1 MGQKSNPYSLKS
13 NHKNSKWSST
23 YIEKTSSETSLLI
36 SQDLNIK
43 NYLNRFFFIHGLI
56 LCEYYMHRTPKNINI
71 FLNYFFND
79 FSSKFFK
86 ITKTKKKFKIYVKKK
101 LKKKKR
107 KKIYKVLKKFI
118 KRPGKFFNTS
128 IKNRS
133 ILILRRKIHFYHKLL
148 NKHIIIKKSCFVN
161 KLFTCLNLFLNKK
174 YNIKLILKNINKGLS
189 FRLCNKESFLFRKS
203 ILKLRFYTQCEFF
216 EESIN
221 LLIYSIRKNYT
232 AKLLSEFLSLKLS
245 GLKKHNF
252 FLTFIRRTLILLV
265 NSKYSHIKGIKIR
278 IAGRFNGASRA
289 RKRIFKI
296 CKMPVQ
302 TFSAPLD
309 FNQSVSYTNNGTFGI
324 KVWISY

>member
-13 NHKNSKWSST
+13 NHKNSKWSSA
-23 YIEKTSSETSLLI
+23 YIEKTSSEISLLI
-36 SQDLNIK
+36 SQDLNIR

-56 LCEYYMHRTPKNINI
+56 LCECYINRTPKNINI
-71 FLNYFFND
+71 FLTYFSTEV
-79 FSSKFFK
+79 SSKLFK
-86 ITKTKKKFKIYVKKK
+86 IRKKKKKIK
-101 LKKKKR
+101 KKKKR

-118 KRPGKFFNTS
+118 KRPGKFFNTR
-128 IKNRS
+128 INKRS
-133 ILILRRKIHFYHKLL
+133 ILILRRKIYFYHKLL
-148 NKHIIIKKSCFVN
+148 KKYIIIKKSRFVN

-174 YNIKLILKNINKGLS
+174 YNIKLVLKNINKGLS
-189 FRLCNKESFLFRKS
+189 FRLCNKEAFLFRKLL
-203 ILKLRFYTQCEFF
+203 LKLRFYTQFEFF

-221 LLIYSIRKNYT
+221 LLMYSIKKNST
-232 AKLLSEFLSLKLS
+232 AKMLSEFLSLKLS

-265 NSKYSHIKGIKIR
+265 NSKYSHIKGIKVR

-289 RKRIFKI
+289 RKRIFKV

-324 KVWISY
+324 KVWVSY